1 MTILKNN
8 LGEWEPR
15 SAALLALL
23 ANPPTL
29 PEMDSALRALQTRLL
44 KLAPAAPTHEPI
56 ISVPVA
62 QDVSLWFQ
70 RLTRAIADNFRVK
83 ATANYSN
90 SLVKLTGYQD
100 DAEYALSVLL
110 AAKSGAQRL
119 ATAWWQKN
127 PQEPMS
133 VVDDHLHG
141 IAVRF
146 TNALALQVEKE
157 GYAQRLLTPGLL
169 EPEDDAWTMD
179 LFVTSEAAYAAAL
192 QPGG

>member
-1 MTILKNN
+1 
-8 LGEWEPR
+8 
-15 SAALLALL
+15 
-23 ANPPTL
+23 
-29 PEMDSALRALQTRLL
+29 
-44 KLAPAAPTHEPI
+44 
-56 ISVPVA
+56 
-62 QDVSLWFQ
+62 VSLWFQ